1 MMAIKVLEETGEI
14 IDFKGMKSNEVDTWD
29 LCGAKHE
36 IDIGITKMSDRAQ
49 PVPFDDYIIVYFRPY
64 DTSGGGESML
74 LMQKTMEGSM
84 LFLQDDAAY
93 RDAMA
98 AGRAGAQDKYDTCVA
113 EKGRGNCKLVLL
125 ETGAFTGLSAVG
137 SGASYIAGGA
147 YDVAE
152 SVVCVGGWLC
162 AETDYS
168 LASEQHTADT
178 KSPFYSPLGIENR
191 IFRNESDLRWGD
203 GTDYDF
209 GGATDFC
216 ENPDDPRCGDMWGEN
231 YHGVSGNT
239 HKVRITI
246 TNTFEGKTVT
256 RYRYDLSGC
265 SANYDESLGFCYNGE
280 VYKRFLINSPGTW
293 NVKVEPIATAS
304 CQALDYEETATFE
317 VTKPE
322 GWEPAPIQALSTDI
336 STVLQ
341 EAGVPVAVSPVQL
354 VLAGSLVGGFLI
366 YKVMK
371 KIKAKKEE

>member
-14 IDFKGMKSNEVDTWD
+14 IDFGGMQSTEADTWE

-36 IDIGITKMSDRAQ
+36 IDIGITKISDRAQ
-49 PVPFDDYIIVYFRPY
+49 PVPFEDYIIVYFRPY
-64 DTSGGGESML
+64 DTSGGGEAML
-74 LMQKTMEGSM
+74 ALSKGVEGSM
-84 LFLQDDAAY
+84 LFLQDDEAY

-98 AGRAGAQDKYDTCVA
+98 AGRAGAQDKYDQCV
-113 EKGRGNCKLVLL
+113 EERGRGSCNWVLL
-125 ETGAFTGLSAVG
+125 ETGAFTGASAVG
-137 SGASYIAGGA
+137 SGVSYVAGGA

-152 SVVCVGGWLC
+152 AIFCIGPWC

-168 LASEQHTADT
+168 LAAEQHTQNAE
-178 KSPFYSPLGIENR
+178 SPFYSPLGVENR
-191 IFRNESDLRWGD
+191 NFRNES
-203 GTDYDF
+203 DYDF
-209 GGATDFC
+209 GGAINYCD
-216 ENPDDPRCGDMWGEN
+216 NPDDPRCGDTWGEE
-231 YHGVSGNT
+231 YHGASGNT

-246 TNTFEGKTVT
+246 TNTYEGKTVT

-304 CQALDYEETATFE
+304 CEALDYEETATFE
-317 VTKPE
+317 ITKPE
-322 GWEPAPIQALSTDI
+322 GWEPSPMQTLSTDV
-336 STVLQ
+336 SVALQ